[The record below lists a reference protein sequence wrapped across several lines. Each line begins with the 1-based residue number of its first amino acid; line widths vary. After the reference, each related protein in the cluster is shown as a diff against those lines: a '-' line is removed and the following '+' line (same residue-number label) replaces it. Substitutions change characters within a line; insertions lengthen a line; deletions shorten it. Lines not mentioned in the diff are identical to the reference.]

1 MKKLLI
7 LLLICSCAT
16 PKTLHQTGTY
26 TVATVDRY
34 VVTFR
39 GVAGRYQLPVDTMHV
54 GDTVRMNV
62 VRLKGRL

>member
-7 LLLICSCAT
+7 LLLIFGCAT

-26 TVATVDRY
+26 TVASVDKY

-39 GVAGRYQLPVDTMHV
+39 GIAGRYQLPVDTLKV
-54 GDTVRMNV
+54 CDTVRMNV
-62 VRLKGRL
+62 IKLKR